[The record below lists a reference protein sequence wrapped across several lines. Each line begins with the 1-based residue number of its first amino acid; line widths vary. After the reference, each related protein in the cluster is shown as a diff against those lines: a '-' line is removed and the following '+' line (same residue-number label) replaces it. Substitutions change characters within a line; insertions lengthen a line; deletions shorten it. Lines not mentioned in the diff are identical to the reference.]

1 MSDLPSRETVDGYSS
16 VDFEEQ
22 QAVLDAYV
30 SGRLVDRE
38 AMVKGVVT
46 ATGDNTMLGHG
57 EPGPWAY
64 VTVHGDYEVSDTVLV
79 AALGVKT

>member
-1 MSDLPSRETVDGYSS
+1 MSDLPSRATVDGYSS

-38 AMVKGVVT
+38 TIDREGARAT
-46 ATGDNTMLGHG
+46 AADVLH
-57 EPGPWAY
+57 
-64 VTVHGDYEVSDTVLV
+64 VDVSTPEIALILA
-79 AALGVKT
+79 AALGEEV